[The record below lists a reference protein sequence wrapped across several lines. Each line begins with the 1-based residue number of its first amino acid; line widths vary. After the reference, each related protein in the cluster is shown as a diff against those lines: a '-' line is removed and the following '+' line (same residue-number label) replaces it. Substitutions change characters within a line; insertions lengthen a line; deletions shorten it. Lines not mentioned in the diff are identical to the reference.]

1 MHAKQN
7 GLEIVEVIPKE
18 DLAMACMLDVVLGD
32 KREAVQEIGTQELSG
47 ETLKASSSNRCV
59 LC

>member
-1 MHAKQN
+1 
-7 GLEIVEVIPKE
+7 
-18 DLAMACMLDVVLGD
+18 MLDDVLGD
-32 KREAVQEIGTQELSG
+32 KREAVQEIGRQELSG

>member
-18 DLAMACMLDVVLGD
+18 DLAMACKQCWMMFWGA
-32 KREAVQEIGTQELSG
+32 KEKQY
-47 ETLKASSSNRCV
+47 KK
-59 LC
+59 